1 MSERLTI
8 DQMADVIGVTRQAV
22 GRYVS
27 AGCPHQ
33 GIGKKGDPY
42 TFDRDEVIAWLEQ
55 TGRDGIHGAA
65 TPGATPRTTTDTPT
79 TQTTPTI
86 DVAKINKLTRLVGLE
101 IKRLEVA
108 RRKRLERIAEGE
120 LHDRVDCERGRLQ
133 RIATVRAGLL
143 SLPSRLAARLVGRE
157 AHEIEAEI
165 AREVHHLLAQFAGR
179 AQPEETTG

>member
-8 DQMADVIGVTRQAV
+8 DQMADAIGVTRQAV

-33 GIGKKGDPY
+33 GSGRRGDPY
-42 TFDRDEVIAWLEQ
+42 TFDRDEVIAWLER

-65 TPGATPRTTTDTPT
+65 DPCISQIVDHQQAATTDIT
-79 TQTTPTI
+79 
-86 DVAKINKLTRLVGLE
+86 KINKLTRVVSLE
-101 IKRLEVA
+101 IKRLEAA

-143 SLPSRLAARLVGRE
+143 ALPGKLAARLVGRE
-157 AHEIEAEI
+157 PHEIEAEI
-165 AREVHHLLAQFAGR
+165 TREVHHLLAQFAG
-179 AQPEETTG
+179 QDQSEERSG